1 MPLDSGSGGFSR
13 GMNDH
18 LYWIALSMIPDVG
31 PVTIRSLISRFGRP
45 DRVFSSDVEELKTV
59 DGVGERKARN
69 IKDFS
74 GWDEIGKMLERLDS
88 EGVRVILY
96 TDKEYPSLLREIEDA
111 PVILYVKG
119 EIKEEDRFSIA
130 VVGSRNATHYGRF
143 VAEKIATELA
153 ESGFTIV
160 SGLARG
166 VDTIAHSSSLRA
178 GGRTIAVMGSGIDLI
193 YPAENKG
200 LFDKIIGSG
209 YVVTEFPPGTPPDK
223 GNFPKRNRLISGL
236 SLGVVVV
243 EATEGSGALIT
254 ARAALEQNREVFAVP
269 GNISSPNSRG
279 TNELIKRGA
288 KLVQRSD
295 DIIEELAQP
304 LRGFIR
310 PKEKDHVELTDEER
324 EICNKLTSEPRH
336 IDEIMRGSGFPMQ
349 KVLSI
354 LLGLELKGVVNQVDG
369 KMFCLK
375 V

>member
-1 MPLDSGSGGFSR
+1 
-13 GMNDH
+13 MNEH
-18 LYWIALSMIPDVG
+18 LYWIALSMVPDVG
-31 PVTIRSLISRFGRP
+31 PVTIRNLISRFKRP
-45 DRVFSSDVEELKTV
+45 EDVFSSDMEELKAIN
-59 DGVGERKARN
+59 GVGERRARSIKA
-69 IKDFS
+69 FS
-74 GWDEIGKMLERLDS
+74 GWDEIEKMLERLDS

-111 PVILYVKG
+111 PVILYMKG

-130 VVGSRNATHYGRF
+130 IVGSRNATLYGRT
-143 VAEKIATELA
+143 VAAKIAGELA
-153 ESGFTIV
+153 ESGFTVV

-166 VDTIAHSSSLRA
+166 VDTIAHLSSLRA

-193 YPAENKG
+193 YPPENKW
-200 LFDKIIGSG
+200 LFDRIIDSG

-243 EATEGSGALIT
+243 EAAEGSGALIT
-254 ARAALEQNREVFAVP
+254 ARAALEQNREVFAIP
-269 GNISSPNSRG
+269 GNISSPNSKG

-295 DIIEELAQP
+295 DIIEELAP
-304 LRGFIR
+304 LLRGFIR
-310 PKEKDHVELTDEER
+310 PKEKGPVELTDEER

-354 LLGLELKGVVNQVDG
+354 LLGLELKGVVNQLDG

>member
-1 MPLDSGSGGFSR
+1 
-13 GMNDH
+13 
-18 LYWIALSMIPDVG
+18 MIPDVG

-45 DRVFSSDVEELKTV
+45 ERVFSSDMEELKAV
-59 DGVGERKARN
+59 DGVGERRARS
-69 IKDFS
+69 IRDFS
-74 GWDEIGKMLERLDS
+74 GWDEIGNMLERLNS

-130 VVGSRNATHYGRF
+130 IVGSRNATSYGRF
-143 VAEKIATELA
+143 VAEKIAGELA

-160 SGLARG
+160 SGMARG

-193 YPAENKG
+193 YPPENKW
-200 LFDKIIGSG
+200 LFDRISISG

-254 ARAALEQNREVFAVP
+254 ARAALEQNREVFAIP
-269 GNISSPNSRG
+269 GNISSPNSKG

-295 DIIEELAQP
+295 DIIEELAP
-304 LRGFIR
+304 LLRGFIR
-310 PKEKDHVELTDEER
+310 PKEKGHVELTDEER
-324 EICNKLTSEPRH
+324 EIFDRLTSEPRH

-354 LLGLELKGVVNQVDG
+354 LLGLELKGIVNQMDG
-369 KMFCLK
+369 KMFYLK

>member
-1 MPLDSGSGGFSR
+1 
-13 GMNDH
+13 
-18 LYWIALSMIPDVG
+18 
-31 PVTIRSLISRFGRP
+31 
-45 DRVFSSDVEELKTV
+45 
-59 DGVGERKARN
+59 
-69 IKDFS
+69 
-74 GWDEIGKMLERLDS
+74 
-88 EGVRVILY
+88 
-96 TDKEYPSLLREIEDA
+96 
-111 PVILYVKG
+111 
-119 EIKEEDRFSIA
+119 
-130 VVGSRNATHYGRF
+130 
-143 VAEKIATELA
+143 
-153 ESGFTIV
+153 
-160 SGLARG
+160 
-166 VDTIAHSSSLRA
+166 
-178 GGRTIAVMGSGIDLI
+178 GIDLI
-193 YPAENKG
+193 YPPENKG
-200 LFDKIIGSG
+200 LFERITGSG

-269 GNISSPNSRG
+269 GNISSPNSKG

-295 DIIEELAQP
+295 DIIEELAP
-304 LRGFIR
+304 LLRGFIR
-310 PKEKDHVELTDEER
+310 PKERGPVELTNEER

-354 LLGLELKGVVNQVDG
+354 LLGLELKGVVNQMDG

>member
-1 MPLDSGSGGFSR
+1 
-13 GMNDH
+13 
-18 LYWIALSMIPDVG
+18 
-31 PVTIRSLISRFGRP
+31 
-45 DRVFSSDVEELKTV
+45 
-59 DGVGERKARN
+59 
-69 IKDFS
+69 
-74 GWDEIGKMLERLDS
+74 
-88 EGVRVILY
+88 
-96 TDKEYPSLLREIEDA
+96 EYPSLLREIEDA

-119 EIKEEDRFSIA
+119 EIKEEDRFSISI
-130 VVGSRNATHYGRF
+130 VGSRNATPYGRS
-143 VAEKIATELA
+143 VTEKIAGELA

-166 VDTIAHSSSLRA
+166 VDTIAHLSSLRS

-193 YPAENKG
+193 YPPENKW
-200 LFDKIIGSG
+200 LFDKIIDSG

-254 ARAALEQNREVFAVP
+254 ARAALEQNREVFAIP
-269 GNISSPNSRG
+269 GNISSPNSKG

-295 DIIEELAQP
+295 DIIEELAP
-304 LRGFIR
+304 LLRGLIR
-310 PKEKDHVELTDEER
+310 PKEKCHVELTDEER

-336 IDEIMRGSGFPMQ
+336 IDEIMRRSGFPMQ

-354 LLGLELKGVVNQVDG
+354 LLGLELKGVVSQMDG
-369 KMFCLK
+369 KMFSLK